1 MKTPA
6 RARYAAPAE
15 ARRALVS
22 RSLVPERELVKAIP
36 SLAPH
41 GKHPESSRLFDRDV
55 LSPDLAPRLLELGSY
70 LTRCWRKMDSNHRSL
85 ATSRAVVPLIF
96 LVARARV
103 RARD

>member
-36 SLAPH
+36 SRAPH
-41 GKHPESSRLFDRDV
+41 GKHPESSRLFDRHV
-55 LSPDLAPRLLELGSY
+55 LSPDLAPRLLELGSH
-70 LTRCWRKMDSNHRSL
+70 LADRPPRSDNCSCIQPVPTGS
-85 ATSRAVVPLIF
+85 AIAIAAV
-96 LVARARV
+96 RW
-103 RARD
+103 